1 MLPLRLLW
9 RNWRSGEV
17 RILGFSLMM
26 AVAVVCA
33 ISVFTDRLESALI
46 KESNSFLGA
55 DNIVRSSNGF
65 DPQWTVAADKAGVA
79 HAEVTVFS
87 SMVFA
92 GDDMH
97 LASVKAVSPGY
108 PLAGK
113 LVISQ
118 VPFSSNPAEH
128 AVATD
133 IPPAG
138 EAWVDSRLLPLLNV
152 EVGDEV
158 FVGEKALTL
167 TQVVVSEPD
176 RGDGF
181 SLFGAR
187 LMMNAADL
195 PATEVIQPGSRATY
209 NLLLAA
215 PESVLKPFM
224 EALKPLLTEH
234 QRVVDLESAQ
244 RGLART
250 LDRGQR
256 FLMLAG
262 VIGVLLAGVAIAI
275 SSQRFAARH
284 VDQVALLKSLGA
296 GAWRIRRLYVIQL
309 LLLGLLASVFGLA
322 LGELLQRG
330 AGYFVLQYFDV
341 ELASGGVTAYVMG
354 ALTGLVCVLFFAMPP
369 LWHLPLVPPIKI
381 LRRDL
386 EVNPLRRGL
395 QGLLGVAAVLTLIY
409 LYSGDLRLTG
419 SVSAGFG
426 VIAGLAL
433 LGATVLLK
441 LGRKLAAKKGHI
453 WRLALASLDRR
464 RGHSLVQILVFS
476 TAFMLLLSLTTVRT
490 NLIDE
495 WRFQLADDAP
505 NHFLVNIAPWQVEPL
520 EKMVSAE
527 GLTTSGLYPMVRGRI
542 LQINEDKA
550 EDQDSKKHEAWNRE
564 LNLSW
569 SENLPEDNKLVEGVW
584 WDQWKADNKDTL
596 GVSVERE
603 LAENLGLSLGDTVV
617 FSMGGLELKAKVASY
632 RDLNWDAMRP
642 NFYFLFSPGA
652 LDAYSPMFLTSLF
665 IPADQK
671 LLINDILRAY
681 PTIVVI
687 EMDKVIAQIR
697 TIVERVSAG
706 VEGVLWMVLASGLL
720 VLFAAVN
727 ASMDSRMQEAG
738 LLRALGSRRKLILG
752 TVAVEFGVL
761 GLFAGI
767 LAVIGAEILL
777 YGLQSF
783 VFEIPFRVHYEL
795 WLVGPL
801 VGALLVGALGV
812 YSCRQV
818 VTVAPG
824 VVLREIA

>member
-1 MLPLRLLW
+1 
-9 RNWRSGEV
+9 
-17 RILGFSLMM
+17 
-26 AVAVVCA
+26 
-33 ISVFTDRLESALI
+33 
-46 KESNSFLGA
+46 
-55 DNIVRSSNGF
+55 
-65 DPQWTVAADKAGVA
+65 
-79 HAEVTVFS
+79 
-87 SMVFA
+87 
-92 GDDMH
+92 
-97 LASVKAVSPGY
+97 
-108 PLAGK
+108 
-113 LVISQ
+113 
-118 VPFSSNPAEH
+118 
-128 AVATD
+128 
-133 IPPAG
+133 
-138 EAWVDSRLLPLLNV
+138 
-152 EVGDEV
+152 
-158 FVGEKALTL
+158 
-167 TQVVVSEPD
+167 
-176 RGDGF
+176 
-181 SLFGAR
+181 
-187 LMMNAADL
+187 
-195 PATEVIQPGSRATY
+195 
-209 NLLLAA
+209 
-215 PESVLKPFM
+215 
-224 EALKPLLTEH
+224 
-234 QRVVDLESAQ
+234 
-244 RGLART
+244 
-250 LDRGQR
+250 
-256 FLMLAG
+256 
-262 VIGVLLAGVAIAI
+262 
-275 SSQRFAARH
+275 
-284 VDQVALLKSLGA
+284 
-296 GAWRIRRLYVIQL
+296 
-309 LLLGLLASVFGLA
+309 
-322 LGELLQRG
+322 
-330 AGYFVLQYFDV
+330 
-341 ELASGGVTAYVMG
+341 
-354 ALTGLVCVLFFAMPP
+354 
-369 LWHLPLVPPIKI
+369 
-381 LRRDL
+381 
-386 EVNPLRRGL
+386 
-395 QGLLGVAAVLTLIY
+395 
-409 LYSGDLRLTG
+409 
-419 SVSAGFG
+419 
-426 VIAGLAL
+426 LAL